1 MTVIHTRLD
10 LGRAFDECRQL
21 GESEG
26 LKTNSELPSLPS
38 LPSLETIESIVVLS
52 GLHDRVRIT
61 WEGV

>member
-38 LPSLETIESIVVLS
+38 LETIESIVVQS